1 MRAVC
6 EDVGEEGGEIGECV
20 GERVAEIDDV
30 SVIVEAIFEGK
41 TKVGLLAGFLFDL
54 IALPID
60 YFRAISY
67 PSDLPFFELDH

>member
-6 EDVGEEGGEIGECV
+6 EDVREEGGEIGEGV

-41 TKVGLLAGFLFDL
+41 AKVGLLAGFLFDL
-54 IALPID
+54 IALSVN
-60 YFRAISY
+60 YFGAVPDPSY
-67 PSDLPFFELDH
+67 LPFFGLDH